1 MKVKPATH
9 FFSNLLTALGVRHTR
24 DYSDRRFV
32 EMPFGTMFGL
42 SKLAAEYG
50 IGTLG
55 VRLDDKDEIWRLP
68 TPFVAPV
75 RCGAWVTVIK
85 TDQNSDIVTYLS
97 NGHPETASSALLK
110 ASWNGTALL
119 VKPDSASTVTSV
131 KQ

>member
-1 MKVKPATH
+1 
-9 FFSNLLTALGVRHTR
+9 
-24 DYSDRRFV
+24 
-32 EMPFGTMFGL
+32 MPFGTMFGL